1 MSTDPYTLRQEIAN
15 SVTHGIGTALSV
27 AGLTLLVVFASLH
40 GSARHVVSVAVYG
53 TTLVLLYLA
62 STLYH
67 AIQHEGAKRI
77 LKILDHVAIFLL
89 IAGTYTPFTLIS
101 LRGPW
106 GWSLFGTVWGL
117 ATIGIV
123 FKLFFTGKYKRLST
137 IVYLLMGW
145 IIAVALRPLAM
156 ALPTRGLI
164 LLFLGGLAYSVGV
177 IFYVQKERAYSHA
190 VWHLFVILG
199 SLCHFFS
206 VLFYVLPRPPAG

>member
-1 MSTDPYTLRQEIAN
+1 MDHDQQTLRQEIAN

-27 AGLTLLVVFASLH
+27 AGLTLLVVLASLR
-40 GSARHVVSVAVYG
+40 GSTRDVVSVAVYG

-77 LKILDHVAIFLL
+77 LKILDHSAIFLL

-106 GWSLFGTVWGL
+106 GWSLFGTIWGL
-117 ATIGIV
+117 AVIGV
-123 FKLFFTGKYKRLST
+123 VLKLFFTGRYERLST
-137 IVYLLMGW
+137 GVYLLMGW
-145 IIAVALRPLAM
+145 IIMVAIRPLAS
-156 ALPTRGLI
+156 ALPAGGLL
-164 LLFLGGLAYSVGV
+164 LLFLGGVAYSAGV
-177 IFYVQKERAYSHA
+177 IFYVQKRTYSHA

-206 VLFYVLPRPPAG
+206 VLFFVLPKAP